1 MCIYSKNKRPFFIFF
16 LFFTRT
22 RVLHARTTPQK
33 IYFCNPQKPPGN
45 GAVHTPVPNEEE
57 MEMEAVSLPISTAH
71 PNTFSKFI
79 VA

>member
-1 MCIYSKNKRPFFIFF
+1 MYLYLFSKNKRPFFIF

-22 RVLHARTTPQK
+22 VLHARTTAQK
-33 IYFCNPQKPPGN
+33 IYFCNPQKTPGN
-45 GAVHTPVPNEEE
+45 GAVHTPVPIEEE